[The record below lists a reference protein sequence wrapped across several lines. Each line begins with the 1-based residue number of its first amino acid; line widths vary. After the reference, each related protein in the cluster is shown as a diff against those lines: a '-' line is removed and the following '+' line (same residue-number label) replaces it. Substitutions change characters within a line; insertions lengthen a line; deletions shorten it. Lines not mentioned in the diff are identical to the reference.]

1 LFVRLTAQN
10 ALMQNRNALERQ
22 LPHGL
27 SDLFFDAAARRDRLE
42 AVLAETFRR
51 WGYTRIIPPMFE
63 FYENIAAEA
72 GAQLREEL
80 YRFFDREGRTLAL
93 RADFTIPIARIV
105 ATKLYDLPMPLR
117 FFSSGSVF
125 RHEEPRAG
133 RRHEFTQA
141 GIELIGART
150 AAADAEVIAL
160 AIEGLRALGL
170 SDFRLNVG
178 QAAYFKAL
186 MTDVPLSAE
195 QIIQLKEAIERRASA
210 QLARILKGLPIDDG
224 RKQILLRLPVWRHS
238 SRWQQEARELCIDS
252 PTHAAIDELQA
263 AMARLEADGYTETL
277 AVDLAELRGM
287 EYYTGIVFRGFMP
300 GIGYPIVSGGRYD
313 ELLGHFGKDLPSIGF
328 ALEIERVMMG
338 LPGPD
343 ESLAPDV
350 VSEAC
355 GHPACGRRIAA
366 AREAGERVLVDVLGR
381 SGGALQDYARTLGAR
396 RVLPCIEK
404 SEQCQA

>member
-1 LFVRLTAQN
+1 
-10 ALMQNRNALERQ
+10 MQNRIALERQ

-27 SDLFFDAAARRDRLE
+27 SDLFFGVAARRVRLE
-42 AVLAETFRR
+42 TLLAGTFSR
-51 WGYTRIIPPMFE
+51 WGYTRIIPPVFE
-63 FYENIAAEA
+63 YYENIAAEA
-72 GAQLREEL
+72 GPQLREEL

-117 FFSSGSVF
+117 FFYSGSVF

-133 RRHEFTQA
+133 RRHEFTQS

-150 AAADAEVIAL
+150 TAADAEVIAL
-160 AIEGLRALGL
+160 AIEGLRAMGL
-170 SDFRLNVG
+170 NDFRLNIG

-186 MTDVPLSAE
+186 IAGLPLSDE
-195 QIIQLKEAIERRASA
+195 QVGQLKEAIERRAGA
-210 QLARILKGLPIDDG
+210 QLARILQPLPIDPE

-238 SRWQQEARELCIDS
+238 ERWLDDARALCIDS
-252 PTHAAIDELQA
+252 PTHAAIDDLQA
-263 AMARLEADGYTETL
+263 VMARLEADGYAESL
-277 AVDLAELRGM
+277 SVDLAELRGM

-313 ELLGHFGKDLPSIGF
+313 ELIGHFGKELPAIGF

-338 LPGPD
+338 LVEPD

-350 VSEAC
+350 VAEAC
-355 GHPACGRRIAA
+355 GHPECTGRITE
-366 AREAGERVLVDVLGR
+366 ARAAGESVLVDVLGR
-381 SGGALQDYARTLGAR
+381 RGAALQQYAASIKAG
-396 RVLPCIEK
+396 RVLPCARKAMSCEG
-404 SEQCQA
+404 

>member
-1 LFVRLTAQN
+1 LFVRLAAQQPS
-10 ALMQNRNALERQ
+10 MHNRNSLERQ

-27 SDLFFDAAARRDRLE
+27 SDLFFDVAARRVRLE
-42 AVLAETFRR
+42 TLLAETFSR

-80 YRFFDREGRTLAL
+80 YRFIDREGRTLAL

-117 FFSSGSVF
+117 FFYAGSVF

-141 GIELIGART
+141 GIELIGSHT
-150 AAADAEVIAL
+150 PAADAEVIAL
-160 AIEGLRALGL
+160 AVEGLRAMGL
-170 SDFRLNVG
+170 RDFRLNVG

-186 MTDVPLSAE
+186 IADLPLSGE
-195 QIIQLKEAIERRASA
+195 QVFQLKEAIERRAGA
-210 QLARILKGLPIDDG
+210 QLVRILQALPIDAE
-224 RKQILLRLPVWRHS
+224 RKVILLRLPVWRHS
-238 SRWQQEARELCIDS
+238 SHWLQDARELCIDS

-263 AMARLEADGYTETL
+263 VMARLGNDGYADTL

-313 ELLGHFGKDLPSIGF
+313 ELIGHFGKELPAIGF

-338 LPGPD
+338 LPAPY
-343 ESLAPDV
+343 EVPAPDAV
-350 VSEAC
+350 AEAC
-355 GHPACGRRIAA
+355 GHPECGRRISA
-366 AREAGERVLVDVLGR
+366 ARQTGERVVEDVLGR
-381 SGGALQDYARTLGAR
+381 RGGALEEYAQALGAR
-396 RVLPCIEK
+396 RVIPCAQKGKHCE
-404 SEQCQA
+404 A